1 MPRRWTTWRSSSS
14 SNRRGTVACRRSGSR
29 RVDRTRSGELEGC
42 EAIGYPLWQLDPG
55 HLQRNTAELRG
66 AIRRTDDAESHYLLL
81 RDRAL
86 TTVMA
91 PAPRTANVE
100 DAAEPSSPWGGL
112 SGALV
117 FYAGFGVGVIVQHQP
132 RQGASATR
140 LVPFDRVAASRDAE
154 SRAIAAAL
162 DFPSPDDLDL
172 VPRPFGDR
180 GDAGAAPA
188 GFIDFSQERTR
199 HAGILGRD
207 SLVTTV
213 RGWIDGAT
221 NGWILIKGGPGTGKS
236 AVFSVLL
243 DQLEAE
249 FGPEAVPQHF
259 LRRGQANWDEP
270 DVVLRN
276 LIARLER
283 IAGPTAATAT
293 SGLERLYALLVEAA
307 AKLAENGH
315 RLVLVID
322 GLDEAALPASES
334 RGLNRFLP
342 ASLPSGVFVL
352 CASRPNYPQLGW
364 LEQRPGLRMIDLDQP
379 PWVEDNRRVV
389 ETFWHD
395 RGPRLR
401 PPLDEETLGA
411 AIRAAEGNVLHAVTL
426 CDAFEVDTQARDPQR
441 IPVGFE
447 ALLEDMWLRLV
458 DLDDRT
464 TSTQVLDGLGL
475 IAIAA
480 APLPLTAVARLL
492 EWRHPA
498 DVVTFKRYALPFLL
512 EEDAEWHAGESRYRP
527 FHESTREFLTS
538 GDRMSPDVRRKWHD
552 LLARRLAV
560 WPPGEDAT
568 DFERD
573 YAARYALL
581 HVSEARNWQRVGQL
595 LADLHHG
602 VAAVE
607 ALGPQLFLAR
617 LAAIVADKQPA
628 VPEERATVLRAVLR
642 RESQWLERYPAS
654 CRTSSTTGS
663 RASGGAGSASA
674 RASPGST
681 QVGAS

>member
-1 MPRRWTTWRSSSS
+1 M
-14 SNRRGTVACRRSGSR
+14 
-29 RVDRTRSGELEGC
+29 
-42 EAIGYPLWQLDPG
+42 
-55 HLQRNTAELRG
+55 
-66 AIRRTDDAESHYLLL
+66 
-81 RDRAL
+81 
-86 TTVMA
+86 
-91 PAPRTANVE
+91 
-100 DAAEPSSPWGGL
+100 
-112 SGALV
+112 
-117 FYAGFGVGVIVQHQP
+117 
-132 RQGASATR
+132 
-140 LVPFDRVAASRDAE
+140 
-154 SRAIAAAL
+154 
-162 DFPSPDDLDL
+162 
-172 VPRPFGDR
+172 
-180 GDAGAAPA
+180 
-188 GFIDFSQERTR
+188 
-199 HAGILGRD
+199 
-207 SLVTTV
+207 
-213 RGWIDGAT
+213 
-221 NGWILIKGGPGTGKS
+221 
-236 AVFSVLL
+236 
-243 DQLEAE
+243 
-249 FGPEAVPQHF
+249 
-259 LRRGQANWDEP
+259 
-270 DVVLRN
+270 
-276 LIARLER
+276 
-283 IAGPTAATAT
+283 
-293 SGLERLYALLVEAA
+293 
-307 AKLAENGH
+307 
-315 RLVLVID
+315 
-322 GLDEAALPASES
+322 
-334 RGLNRFLP
+334 
-342 ASLPSGVFVL
+342 
-352 CASRPNYPQLGW
+352 
-364 LEQRPGLRMIDLDQP
+364 
-379 PWVEDNRRVV
+379 
-389 ETFWHD
+389 
-395 RGPRLR
+395 R

-447 ALLEDMWLRLV
+447 ALLEDMWLQLV

-581 HVSEARNWQRVGQL
+581 HVSEARNWQRVAQL

-628 VPEERATVLRAVLR
+628 IPEERATVSAPCCGARVSGSSATRAELPNLVHNRLTCVGWSR
-642 RESQWLERYPAS
+642 ERIRESFSGFDSGWGLVNAIDIGDEICIFRGHTSIVESCDVDARGRYGV
-654 CRTSSTTGS
+654 SSGWDGTVRVWNLDRGSDLHHSPRRPPGS
-663 RASGGAGSASA
+663 RRSRGVCDQRQRPVRGRGLTCA
-674 RASPGST
+674 R
-681 QVGAS
+681 